1 LKALEE
7 KNMRRLA
14 EQDNQDLL
22 VMFETING
30 EQPFVDNPEMATFW
44 ELQKDVISKSTNRR
58 QIRWHPM

>member
-1 LKALEE
+1 
-7 KNMRRLA
+7 MRRLA

-22 VMFETING
+22 VMFETINK